1 MPGNVAR
8 SEEVLPSQLDSNPSS
23 SSPISDEVLGI
34 PTISIAEEGLEPLPS
49 QEKGPP
55 SSWRGRGFF
64 TRRTRSM
71 QPSSRPAD
79 DDTAAINGKGQS
91 ALKRSASE
99 AKQFDGWP
107 FLAAS
112 KSQRFSVP
120 ILSVIQP
127 MKGRKSS
134 DSDPAGHQ

>member
-1 MPGNVAR
+1 M
-8 SEEVLPSQLDSNPSS
+8 
-23 SSPISDEVLGI
+23 
-34 PTISIAEEGLEPLPS
+34 PLPS
-49 QEKGPP
+49 PVKGPP
-55 SSWRGRGFF
+55 SSWRAKSFF
-64 TRRTRSM
+64 NRRTQSM

-79 DDTAAINGKGQS
+79 DDTAAINGKGHS

-112 KSQRFSVP
+112 KSHRFSVP
-120 ILSVIQP
+120 VLSVIQP

-134 DSDPAGHQ
+134 DSDPAGHP